1 MQVVTML
8 LAPLPYD
15 ENNPRGHRA
24 MGNLGECQGAPEV
37 GLSFTKATSCQ
48 HYETYN
54 FELCESR
61 GIHNYLIIWLW
72 GIFFLR

>member
-24 MGNLGECQGAPEV
+24 SCPGAPEV
-37 GLSFTKATSCQ
+37 GLSFTKAPSCQ

-54 FELCESR
+54 FELCESK
-61 GIHNYLIIWLW
+61 GIHNYLII
-72 GIFFLR
+72 